1 MKAML
6 LLIPA
11 LLLAGC
17 AVGAPGSAT
26 IWNCDDGKTF
36 TARFPAEGQAEVWA
50 GGLTYQ
56 LTQEPTASGVRYSSL
71 YRGVRSEYTEHQGRV
86 TLTGV
91 ADEPYE
97 NCRTF

>member
-1 MKAML
+1 MKTVTL
-6 LLIPA
+6 LLSA
-11 LLLAGC
+11 LALSGC

-36 TARFPAEGQAEVWA
+36 TVRFPAEGLAEVWA
-50 GGLTYQ
+50 GGLTYP
-56 LTQEPTASGVRYSSL
+56 LMQEPTASGIRYSAL
-71 YRGVRSEYTEHQGRV
+71 FRSTRVTYAEHQGMV
-86 TLTGV
+86 VLTGA